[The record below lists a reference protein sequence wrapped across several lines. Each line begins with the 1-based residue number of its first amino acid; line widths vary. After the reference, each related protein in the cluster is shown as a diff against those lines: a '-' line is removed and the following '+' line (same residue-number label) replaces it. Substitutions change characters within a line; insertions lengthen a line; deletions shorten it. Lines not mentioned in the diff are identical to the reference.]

1 MIKTE
6 RRQSPRMK
14 VEGLAYVT
22 LDPEN
27 GGTVSDISEGG
38 LSFYSTTPVR
48 RTTTIRFWF
57 SQRNYKVEG
66 DGRMA
71 CTRFLEAQSELAWTD
86 ETGRRGG
93 LRFTSLGESGPGR
106 NPSLD
111 QPACAVICRKGA
123 RPVSSLIAGISVRG
137 SFARGRERK
146 ADRLTSAQRGS
157 SATKRLAADLRV
169 RQRRGHRCPRLRNR
183 CDSGFGAQLQQRD
196 WRLSDPAGRTSGRKT
211 ETRSIVTNG

>member
-22 LDPEN
+22 LDPDN

-93 LRFTSLGESGPGR
+93 LRFTSLGKADREEIRAWISQHAPSTAEKVPGRSHPLSPESPFAALSRGDASQSGPAYKRLTWFLRDKTPRGGS
-106 NPSLD
+106 PGSL
-111 QPACAVICRKGA
+111 AAWL
-123 RPVSSLIAGISVRG
+123 PVSSSP
-137 SFARGRERK
+137 
-146 ADRLTSAQRGS
+146 QS
-157 SATKRLAADLRV
+157 SRPRFWRTTTAARLATL
-169 RQRRGHRCPRLRNR
+169 
-183 CDSGFGAQLQQRD
+183 
-196 WRLSDPAGRTSGRKT
+196 
-211 ETRSIVTNG
+211 